1 VADLGIRI
9 KRRRRRVA
17 LGAGEGEG
25 EAKKIQKK
33 FRGALGICCGLLM
46 LCHMITNYNVT
57 SVKKKKKKPRMKHKI
72 YKK

>member
-25 EAKKIQKK
+25 EAKNIQKK
-33 FRGALGICCGLLM
+33 FRGALCIRRSLLM
-46 LCHMITNYNVT
+46 LCYMITNYNVT
-57 SVKKKKKKPRMKHKI
+57 SVKKKRRVKHKI
-72 YKK
+72 YIYKK